1 MKILFRKEI
10 NCYNNKIFNQASGTM
25 QDWNYYFTNSM
36 EVTIELSC
44 EKILDESLLSQYWAE
59 NKYSLFSY
67 IGQVNVFF
75 FLKTSL
81 FAIK

>member
-1 MKILFRKEI
+1 
-10 NCYNNKIFNQASGTM
+10 M

-44 EKILDESLLSQYWAE
+44 EKILDESFLSQYWSE

-67 IGQVNVFF
+67 IGQVICLTKKFYFYKIIVFVYF
-75 FLKTSL
+75 C
-81 FAIK
+81 